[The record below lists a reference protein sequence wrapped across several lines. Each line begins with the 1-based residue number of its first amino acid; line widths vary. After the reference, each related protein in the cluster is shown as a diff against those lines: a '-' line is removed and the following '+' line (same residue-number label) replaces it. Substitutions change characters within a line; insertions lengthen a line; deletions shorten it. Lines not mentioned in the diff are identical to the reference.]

1 MILASILKKRGTD
14 SAKNVEYLIKTIDKT
29 VNYKDNKNF
38 VQDISKIINL
48 PNKIIEQK
56 IKQILFKKFNFKTFQ
71 FKSNKWKFLNILLNI
86 KDCIKFFVFILLLFF
101 FRSNSKKEKIK
112 KSILIENVESM
123 RTLNIYKNLIKN
135 NSNLC
140 LLLSKNFF
148 LNNNYVTNINELFIP
163 YKSDIFSIGELF
175 KLIKKYFFLSVKTNN
190 NFLSIFFNLSYSY
203 AKNLSKYSY
212 IRSKYLIHN
221 RIYLS
226 CPIRNYI
233 FKKFGGKK

>member
-1 MILASILKKRGTD
+1 MSKK
-14 SAKNVEYLIKTIDKT
+14 S
-29 VNYKDNKNF
+29 NKF
-38 VQDISKIINL
+38 YS
-48 PNKIIEQK
+48 
-56 IKQILFKKFNFKTFQ
+56 KKFNFKTFQ

-86 KDCIKFFVFILLLFF
+86 KDCIKFLFLFYYYF
-101 FRSNSKKEKIK
+101 FLDLIPRKKKIK

-190 NFLSIFFNLSYSY
+190 NFLSIF
-203 AKNLSKYSY
+203 
-212 IRSKYLIHN
+212 LI
-221 RIYLS
+221 
-226 CPIRNYI
+226 
-233 FKKFGGKK
+233 